1 MKKAINQIIKNE
13 KNFIIY
19 LIGFS
24 FLIRLIVLYFLNN
37 DEIDHTYYFGISN
50 EWGVLL
56 NNLIQH
62 NTFARY
68 GSGDSLVPSLM
79 LPPLYAYFLYFI
91 KILTPAK
98 INFLYTVIF
107 IQIIISTISIFI
119 FFNLN
124 KQFFLE
130 RTSLINT
137 TIFSLLPLNI
147 YAAGQS
153 SSITI
158 QIFLSLSFLLFLFIL
173 IKSQTKK
180 NILIFSLISGLLI
193 LARAEFILI
202 YALTILYLFL
212 RKKVNITYLVAISFL
227 TLLVV
232 SPYLIRNYVVF
243 NKIVFVKTLG
253 YNLWKGNNEFS
264 SVEGY
269 ENQRHKSFKNLENK
283 LEELKLDTFY
293 EINRDGIYLNEAL
306 KNLKEKPLKYLKL
319 SFQKAFSFY
328 FIDFKSSYPN
338 YYKFYHFLPILLIAI
353 ISLPGLILILF
364 NNEFKNS
371 YLKNYLLITI
381 GIFSIFSILPR
392 YKLMILPIQIILAA
406 YFIQYLLRKIK
417 KNAS

>member
-1 MKKAINQIIKNE
+1 MKKEINQIIKNE

-91 KILTPAK
+91 KILTPEK
-98 INFLYTVIF
+98 INFLHTVIF

-119 FFNLN
+119 FYKLN

-130 RTSLINT
+130 KTSLINT
-137 TIFSLLPLNI
+137 IIFSLLPLNI
-147 YAAGQS
+147 YAVGQS

-328 FIDFKSSYPN
+328 FIDFQSSYPS
-338 YYKFYHFLPILLIAI
+338 YYKFYHFFPILLIAI

>member
-1 MKKAINQIIKNE
+1 MKKEINQIIKNE

-37 DEIDHTYYFGISN
+37 DEIDHTYYFGIAN

-56 NNLIQH
+56 NNLIQY

-68 GSGDSLVPSLM
+68 GSGDSLAPSLM

-91 KILTPAK
+91 KIFTPEK

-119 FFNLN
+119 FYKLN
-124 KQFFLE
+124 KKFFLE

-137 TIFSLLPLNI
+137 IIFSLLPLNI
-147 YAAGQS
+147 YAVGQS

-173 IKSQTKK
+173 IKNQTKK

-253 YNLWKGNNEFS
+253 YNLWKGNNELS

-293 EINRDGIYLNEAL
+293 EINRDDIYLNEAL

-328 FIDFKSSYPN
+328 FIDFQSSYPG
-338 YYKFYHFLPILLIAI
+338 YYKFYHFFPILLIAI